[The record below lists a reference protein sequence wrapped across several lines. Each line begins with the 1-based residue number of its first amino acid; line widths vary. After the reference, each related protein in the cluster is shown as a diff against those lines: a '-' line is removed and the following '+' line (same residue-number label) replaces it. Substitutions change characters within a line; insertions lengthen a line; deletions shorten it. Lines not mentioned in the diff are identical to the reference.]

1 MNDFHSMPLELQE
14 IIYHFKIVEVIEG
27 RIGDKII
34 KLSNKNNEFLYL
46 KISDTKITQ
55 KEIFNEFEVLNWL
68 SFHELNV
75 PKVIFF
81 KKEKGKSYM
90 LLSNVPGTSAHKITG
105 QFSKEEIIKTSAEAL
120 QKIHKIDAR
129 SIPLGY
135 RNCLDS
141 ELKRICEDV
150 KNNMIDV
157 EAFKKANN
165 DKTPQVVLEY
175 LLDKRSM
182 FNTDVFTHGDYC
194 LPNILIVDQY
204 NYGFVDWSQGGM
216 GDIYR
221 DLSPIVKS
229 ITRNFGEM
237 YSTIFLKHYGIDKD
251 EVNIEKI
258 VYYDLIDQFTYFKK

>member
-1 MNDFHSMPLELQE
+1 MNDFDSIPLDLQK
-14 IIYHFKIVEVIEG
+14 IIYYFKIVEVIEG
-27 RIGDKII
+27 RLGDKII

-46 KISDTKITQ
+46 KISYTKITQ
-55 KEIFNEFEVLNWL
+55 NEMFNEFEMLNWL
-68 SFHELNV
+68 SSHKLNV

-81 KKEKGKSYM
+81 KNEMYKSYM
-90 LLSNVPGTSAHKITG
+90 LLSNVPGISAHKISD
-105 QFSKEEIIKTSAEAL
+105 QFSKDEIIKVSAEAL
-120 QKIHKIDAR
+120 QKIHKIDVC

-141 ELKRICEDV
+141 ELKRIYADV
-150 KNNMIDV
+150 YSNMIDV
-157 EAFKKANN
+157 EAFKKANY

-175 LLDKRSM
+175 LQDKRSI

-204 NYGFVDWSQGGM
+204 NYGFVDWSQAGI

-237 YSTIFLKHYGIDKD
+237 YSTVFLKYYGIDKD